1 MTRVKNVHISYLIL
15 SFGFVLVIFLSFFDQ
30 VLNWSTPNIAAENRR
45 LASKPK
51 LDIERLDYFPKEYDA
66 YFNDHFGFRNDLII
80 FNSGFRLNVLGISPF
95 EKVAKGKEGWLFS
108 AKEYLVD
115 YRAKQLFTNSD
126 LEKIAK
132 ALEYRKDWC
141 NKQDIKFYLA
151 VAPGKPSIYEEYLPS
166 FLRRVHGISR
176 YEQLK
181 NYLSENS
188 TFELIDLQNSMITN
202 KTNDLLYYKTDP
214 HWNSMGG
221 FFAYQEILNTI
232 QMDFPQL
239 SILKLDDYSLS
250 YDSIPGRNLARML
263 NMPEEYPDI
272 EVMLS
277 PKFETKATWG
287 KKENYIIPEDFYYK
301 KEYEIVKYVPGSN
314 QPKIMIIRDSFINA
328 LIPYIDETFSRTVYI
343 WDNWKYQLNKPIVEN
358 EKPDVLLILLV
369 EKNLINLLENID
381 NIEINYKANE
391 TRK

>member
-1 MTRVKNVHISYLIL
+1 
-15 SFGFVLVIFLSFFDQ
+15 
-30 VLNWSTPNIAAENRR
+30 
-45 LASKPK
+45 
-51 LDIERLDYFPKEYDA
+51 
-66 YFNDHFGFRNDLII
+66 
-80 FNSGFRLNVLGISPF
+80 
-95 EKVAKGKEGWLFS
+95 
-108 AKEYLVD
+108 
-115 YRAKQLFTNSD
+115 
-126 LEKIAK
+126 
-132 ALEYRKDWC
+132 
-141 NKQDIKFYLA
+141 
-151 VAPGKPSIYEEYLPS
+151 
-166 FLRRVHGISR
+166 
-176 YEQLK
+176 
-181 NYLSENS
+181 
-188 TFELIDLQNSMITN
+188 
-202 KTNDLLYYKTDP
+202 
-214 HWNSMGG
+214 
-221 FFAYQEILNTI
+221 
-232 QMDFPQL
+232 
-239 SILKLDDYSLS
+239 
-250 YDSIPGRNLARML
+250 LARML